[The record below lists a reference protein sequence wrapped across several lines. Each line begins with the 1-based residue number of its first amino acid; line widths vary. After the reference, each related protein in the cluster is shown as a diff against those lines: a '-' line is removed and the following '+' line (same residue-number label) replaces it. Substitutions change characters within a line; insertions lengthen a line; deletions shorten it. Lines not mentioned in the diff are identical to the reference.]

1 MAALATIAFAWS
13 GYESAEWVRER
24 FQHSDDIASLSEDA
38 LKLAAEADRL
48 EERDTILFVEWLIA
62 VDSGDRATVE
72 AVFKLLRPPV
82 QNYILSAELDDS
94 GVPTVPPFDSENYDV
109 VELRAEAEAL
119 ETAAREANKNSDR
132 ASEIGARYGA
142 LGVLFAAVLA
152 AVGIATRFEGRTRLG
167 LALVA
172 LCLCSIGLVFM
183 LFSPVR
189 LSF

>member
-1 MAALATIAFAWS
+1 MARLATIAFAWS

-94 GVPTVPPFDSENYDV
+94 GVLMVPPFDSEN
-109 VELRAEAEAL
+109 
-119 ETAAREANKNSDR
+119 
-132 ASEIGARYGA
+132 
-142 LGVLFAAVLA
+142 
-152 AVGIATRFEGRTRLG
+152 
-167 LALVA
+167 
-172 LCLCSIGLVFM
+172 
-183 LFSPVR
+183 
-189 LSF
+189 